1 LTEIPEHLLK
11 RSRERRAALGL
22 EGGET
27 PASAPAEGQAEEAET
42 AASTPVPA
50 AAAATPAPAP
60 AAEVEEAKAA
70 PPKPEPAYI
79 QAARN
84 RKRIP
89 YWAMPVLAALPLWGY
104 VYVRTLEPPPA
115 GETDPLVLGEQLFL
129 SDASP
134 ACASC
139 HGASGQGVSAPAF
152 ADGAVVATW
161 PDWRDHLMWVK
172 LGSDGWP
179 SATYGAQGKP
189 VGGGGVMP
197 AFAALSD
204 QQLAQV
210 VLHERELAGDDVS
223 EDNPDYAGLWALARG
238 ETTLAEAEGP
248 GEAEPGLGPLSQ
260 EAGVDESELGG

>member
-27 PASAPAEGQAEEAET
+27 PASGPAEGRGEEAEP
-42 AASTPVPA
+42 ADSAPVPA
-50 AAAATPAPAP
+50 AAASTPAAAP
-60 AAEVEEAKAA
+60 TGAVEEARAA

-89 YWAMPVLAALPLWGY
+89 YWAMPVLAALPIWGY
-104 VYVRTLEPPPA
+104 VYVRTLEPAPT
-115 GETDPLVLGEQLFL
+115 GETDPLVLGTELYL
-129 SDASP
+129 TEASP

-139 HGASGQGVSAPAF
+139 HGASGQGVSAPAL
-152 ADGAVVATW
+152 ADGDVVETW

-172 LGSDGWP
+172 LGTDGWP
-179 SATYGAQGKP
+179 SDTYGAQGKR
-189 VGGGGVMP
+189 VGGGGLMP
-197 AFAALSD
+197 SFAALSD

-210 VLHERELAGDDVS
+210 VLHERQLAGEDVS
-223 EDNPDYAGLWALARG
+223 EGNPQYTGLFALANG
-238 ETTLAEAEGP
+238 ETTLAEAVGP
-248 GEAEPGLGPLSQ
+248 DDAPPGLGPLSQ